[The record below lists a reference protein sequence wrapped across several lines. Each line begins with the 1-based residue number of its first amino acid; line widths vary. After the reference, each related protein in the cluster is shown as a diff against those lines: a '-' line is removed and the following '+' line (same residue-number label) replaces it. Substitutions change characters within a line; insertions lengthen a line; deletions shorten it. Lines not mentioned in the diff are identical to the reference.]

1 MKKLAVVL
9 FNLGGPLENK
19 DVKPFLYNLFVDPNI
34 IGLPFGLRHF
44 VARMISSRR
53 EKPAQANYQMMG
65 GGSPI
70 LAQTEAQAKAL
81 EAKLKG
87 LMKDVEVKVIIAMR
101 YWHPFTEQAVAEV
114 EAFAPDRVV
123 LLPLYPQFSKT
134 TSFSSIARFTEL
146 YKGAAEVKTI
156 CCYPTADYFIKAHV
170 DTIKKA
176 IKPLKN
182 LSNYRLL
189 FSAHGLPEKVIKSGD
204 PYQSQVEATVKS
216 VMAGLDTD
224 IDHIIC
230 YQSRVGPMKWIGPS
244 TDETIRET
252 GKLGKNVILVPIA
265 FVSEHIETLV
275 ELDIEYAELAHQAG
289 IEDYIRVPALGVN
302 PDFIRTLSDEV
313 LRAVGSLDTVASAH
327 NCDSCHRHCPK
338 LKTTDLRRVA

>member
-19 DVKPFLYNLFVDPNI
+19 DVKPFLYNLFADPNI
-34 IGLPFGLRHF
+34 IGLPFGLRQF

-70 LAQTEAQAKAL
+70 LAQTKAQATAL
-81 EAKLKG
+81 ENALSG

-101 YWHPFTEQAVAEV
+101 YWHPFTEEAVAEV
-114 EAFAPDRVV
+114 DAFGPDRVV

-134 TSFSSIARFTEL
+134 TTFSSMARFTAL
-146 YKGAAEVKTI
+146 YKGPAEVKTI

-170 DTIKKA
+170 DAIKKA
-176 IKPLKN
+176 LKPLKS
-182 LSNYRLL
+182 LSQYCLL

-204 PYQSQVEATVKS
+204 PYQSQVEAGVKAI
-216 VMAGLDTD
+216 MASLDKD
-224 IDHIIC
+224 IDHTIC

-244 TDETIRET
+244 TDETITQT
-252 GKLGKNVILVPIA
+252 GRAGKNVILVPIA

-289 IEDYIRVPALGVN
+289 IRDYIRVPALGVN
-302 PDFIRTLSDEV
+302 ADFIRTLSDEV
-313 LRAVGSLDTVASAH
+313 LRAVGAVDKIASAYS
-327 NCDSCHRHCPK
+327 CDICHTCCPK
-338 LKTTDLRRVA
+338 LKKVA